1 MEVFIAANMT
11 RLKITFLLIILPF
24 TVVFGQNKDK
34 QLQVDSLLMER
45 YNKEQFSGVVLI
57 AENDKI
63 LYSKAF
69 GYADFDQKIPLKVST
84 QFDLSSG
91 AKLFTAVACAQL
103 AEKTKI
109 NFNDKISDYFPE
121 LPFGNK
127 ITIHQL
133 MTHSSGLGNF
143 QSSKNFS
150 YEKVNTCIDVLPF
163 IKDEPLNF
171 NPGDSVLYATSNL
184 LVLGAI
190 IEKVTG
196 LTFPEYVKKNI
207 LRPLKLKNTTFDTY
221 FTVQNYTGKDGRYAR
236 GYIKNDK
243 GLIVEKKRYPTKKT
257 FVTLSSGGMWAS
269 ASDLLKFDKA
279 IYSSKL
285 FSADMLKTMTTKYV
299 FSGWEGTYFGYV
311 FNIVNSGSQKEGVGH
326 AGNSSGH
333 HSFNFHYKN
342 RNTTLIILTNYGF
355 VDIFELAHGQIEKI
369 LFD

>member
-1 MEVFIAANMT
+1 MT
-11 RLKITFLLIILPF
+11 I
-24 TVVFGQNKDK
+24 VFGQNRDRY
-34 QLQVDSLLMER
+34 LQIDSLLTER
-45 YNKEQFSGVVLI
+45 YEQEQFSGVLLI
-57 AENDKI
+57 AENDKL

-69 GYADFDQKIPLKVST
+69 GFADIDQKIPLTLST

-103 AEKTKI
+103 AERGKI

-121 LPFGNK
+121 LPFGNRM
-127 ITIHQL
+127 TIHQL

-143 QSSKNFS
+143 QSAKNFS
-150 YEKVNTCIDVLPF
+150 YENINTCIDVLPF

-196 LTFPEYVKKNI
+196 LTFREYVEKYI
-207 LRPLKLKNTTFDTY
+207 LRPLKLSRTTFDTY
-221 FTVQNYTGKDGRYAR
+221 FNVQDYPKKDGRFAR
-236 GYIKNDK
+236 GYIKDDN
-243 GLIVEKKRYPTKKT
+243 GSIIEKKRYPTQKT

-269 ASDLLKFDKA
+269 ATDLLEFDKA
-279 IYSSKL
+279 LHSGKF
-285 FSADMLKTMTTKYV
+285 FSVDMLKTMTTKYV

-311 FNIVNSGSQKEGVGH
+311 FNIVNSDSQKEGVGH

-355 VDIFELAHGQIEKI
+355 VDIFELAHGQIERI
-369 LFD
+369 LFE

>member
-1 MEVFIAANMT
+1 MT
-11 RLKITFLLIILPF
+11 RLKTTFLLIILPL
-24 TVVFGQNKDK
+24 TIVFGQNSDRY
-34 QLQVDSLLMER
+34 LQIDSLLTER
-45 YNKEQFSGVVLI
+45 YKQEQFSGVILI
-57 AENDKI
+57 AENDKL

-69 GYADFDQKIPLKVST
+69 GFADIDKKISLTLST

-103 AEKTKI
+103 AERGKI

-121 LPFGNK
+121 LPFGNRM
-127 ITIHQL
+127 TIHQL

-150 YEKVNTCIDVLPF
+150 YENINTCIDVLPF

-196 LTFPEYVKKNI
+196 LTFVEYVKKNI
-207 LRPLKLKNTTFDTY
+207 LRPLKLNRTTFDTY

-243 GLIVEKKRYPTKKT
+243 GLIVEKKRYPTQKT

-279 IYSSKL
+279 IYLNKL
-285 FSADMLKTMTTKYV
+285 FSANMLKTMTTKYV
-299 FSGWEGTYFGYV
+299 FSGWEGTYFGCV
-311 FNIVNSGSQKEGVGH
+311 FNIVNANSQKEGVGH

-333 HSFNFHYKN
+333 HSFNFHYNN
-342 RNTTLIILTNYGF
+342 RNTTIIVLTNYGF
-355 VDIFELAHGQIEKI
+355 VDIFELAHGQIERI
-369 LFD
+369 LFE